1 MEPLEKDT
9 TMLLRAGDIQ
19 GFTSSPRPYEG
30 HHMNGLDSVRG
41 RWCSPIQL
49 FEGDWAI
56 SSSQPNLRYICEVLA
71 PPWRTTP
78 SFTWNFFDSAMQQKE
93 HFSGYVFEE
102 TAAALL
108 ASDSLLRASFEQA
121 KASNLEL
128 REDARAQ
135 LNWLYRASPHYEGTA
150 NRYPVFKSVANRR

>member
-1 MEPLEKDT
+1 
-9 TMLLRAGDIQ
+9 
-19 GFTSSPRPYEG
+19 
-30 HHMNGLDSVRG
+30 MNGLDSVA
-41 RWCSPIQL
+41 WSVVPIRL
-49 FEGDWAI
+49 FEGDWVI
-56 SSSQPNLRYICEVLA
+56 SSSQSNLRYICEVLA
-71 PPWRTTP
+71 PHGHD
-78 SFTWNFFDSAMQQKE
+78 SFFTWNFFDSAMQQKE

-121 KASNLEL
+121 KASNPEL